1 MIGLLPIAAYFSV
14 IYLIAKSSPKSTA
27 VDFLSF
33 WARLIVPLITFA
45 IVFVLYKDLAKSA
58 IFGIGSYFLVNAIT
72 GEPRIHFTKLLQAI
86 VDGSKSALGVAVACA
101 TAGMIVGVV
110 TMTGLGLKLG
120 TGLVEL
126 SGNQLLLTMFFTM
139 ITSIILGM
147 GVPTTAN
154 YVITSTIAA
163 PAIISLIGSGQAL
176 AAHLFVFYFG
186 IIADVTPPVALAAF
200 AGAGIAKADPFKTGV
215 NATKLSIAAFM
226 VPYCFV
232 YNTNLLM
239 INQSFFSFI
248 TIFNLVTAFLGMM
261 FIAVGVQGWL
271 KTISP
276 WWERILAIIGGL
288 AMIGG
293 SQFLHGVMEIFKFI
307 KPIEAMVVNAKDF
320 FYSLSGEFLINGI
333 GLVIIVIVY
342 LAQTTRKRKYGE
354 MSQDQI
360 YAMLQA
366 K

>member
-1 MIGLLPIAAYFSV
+1 
-14 IYLIAKSSPKSTA
+14 
-27 VDFLSF
+27 
-33 WARLIVPLITFA
+33 
-45 IVFVLYKDLAKSA
+45 
-58 IFGIGSYFLVNAIT
+58 
-72 GEPRIHFTKLLQAI
+72 
-86 VDGSKSALGVAVACA
+86 
-101 TAGMIVGVV
+101 MIVGVV

-126 SGNQLLLTMFFTM
+126 ANNQLLLTMFFTM

-163 PAIISLIGSGQAL
+163 PAILGLIARDQAL

-239 INQSFFSFI
+239 INQSFFSYV
-248 TIFNLVTAFLGMM
+248 TIFNMITAFLGMM

-271 KTISP
+271 RTISP
-276 WWERILAIIGGL
+276 WWERAISIIGGL

-293 SQFLHGVMEIFKFI
+293 SQFFHGIAEIFEFI
-307 KPIEAMVVNAKDF
+307 PSIADNIIAAKDF
-320 FYSLSGEFLINGI
+320 FYSMTGEYLINGV
-333 GLVIIVIVY
+333 GLVLIAIVV
-342 LAQTTRKRKYGE
+342 LTQTARKKKYGE
-354 MSQDQI
+354 RSIAQI
-360 YAMLQA
+360 QELIASS

>member
-1 MIGLLPIAAYFSV
+1 
-14 IYLIAKSSPKSTA
+14 
-27 VDFLSF
+27 
-33 WARLIVPLITFA
+33 
-45 IVFVLYKDLAKSA
+45 
-58 IFGIGSYFLVNAIT
+58 
-72 GEPRIHFTKLLQAI
+72 
-86 VDGSKSALGVAVACA
+86 VDGAKGALGVGVACA

-120 TGLVEL
+120 TGLVDL
-126 SGNQLLLTMFFTM
+126 AHNQLLLTMFFTM

-163 PAIISLIGSGQAL
+163 PAIITLIGQGQAL

-200 AGAGIAKADPFKTGV
+200 TGAGIAKANPMKTGLE
-215 NATKLSIAAFM
+215 ATKLSIAAWL

-239 INQSFFSFI
+239 VNASFFSFI
-248 TIFNLVTAFLGMM
+248 TLFNLVTAVAGMY
-261 FIAVGVQGWL
+261 FVAVGIQGWMR
-271 KTISP
+271 TISP
-276 WWERILAIIGGL
+276 LWERILAIVAGI

-293 SQFLHGVMEIFKFI
+293 SRFFHGIIEIFNGIGGVSAYVSSSKAFYYS
-307 KPIEAMVVNAKDF
+307 IEGELVV
-320 FYSLSGEFLINGI
+320 NGI
-333 GLVIIVIVY
+333 GLGLILLII
-342 LAQTTRKRKYGE
+342 LFQTQRLKKYGKRSISE
-354 MSQDQI
+354 I
-360 YAMLQA
+360 RAMHQS